1 MRLLKLCL
9 HGYNVEIET
18 DFKEI
23 QITKT
28 YLKPE
33 IALRA
38 LQKLDGEISQNTTN
52 MVILRNGIFHSFP
65 AETCRSI
72 AKSRA
77 NYSLNLCFANSWLSL
92 TTYIFRF

>member
-9 HGYNVEIET
+9 HGYTVEIET
-18 DFKEI
+18 DFTEI

-33 IALRA
+33 KALKA
-38 LQKLDGEISQNTTN
+38 LQKIGVEISPNTTD
-52 MVILRNGIFHSFP
+52 MVILYNRIFHSFP
-65 AETCRSI
+65 AETCSAI

-77 NYSLNLCFANSWLSL
+77 NYSLNLCFANS
-92 TTYIFRF
+92 

>member
-1 MRLLKLCL
+1 MRLQLCL
-9 HGYNVEIET
+9 HGYTVEIET
-18 DFKEI
+18 DFTEI

-33 IALRA
+33 TALKA
-38 LQKLDGEISQNTTN
+38 LQKIGVEISPNTTN

-72 AKSRA
+72 AGSRA
-77 NYSLNLCFANSWLSL
+77 NYSLNSPV
-92 TTYIFRF
+92 